1 MQKYKNF
8 TKFIYYI
15 FPKSDV
21 VTDMKKEGEVTVFS
35 FFLATLIMPKEPL
48 FGRFRLQNRHNLQN
62 RNNLQNRHNLFRGFV
77 FPDSFSFRV
86 GGLLLLY
93 IR

>member
-21 VTDMKKEGEVTVFS
+21 VTDMTKEGKVTVFS
-35 FFLATLIMPKEPL
+35 FFLITFIMSKEPL
-48 FGRFRLQNRHNLQN
+48 FGCFRLQNRHNLYF
-62 RNNLQNRHNLFRGFV
+62 LFRGFV
-77 FPDSFSFRV
+77 FRDSFSFRV
-86 GGLLLLY
+86 GGLLLFC